1 MLQSKNFISKT
12 AAVFIAA
19 VFVFKE
25 EQPSRTH
32 ELCLMCLRFLQ
43 QSTMLDNPDVLLSL
57 VGITGLIAVGSTAL
71 LNRDTTQKIISS
83 IGEKIDRTEVA
94 ISYVKG
100 KIDSLENILSDGVI
114 SPSEVDQIQQGAA
127 EIKDKITSIINPG
140 GDAA

>member
-1 MLQSKNFISKT
+1 
-12 AAVFIAA
+12 
-19 VFVFKE
+19 
-25 EQPSRTH
+25 
-32 ELCLMCLRFLQ
+32 
-43 QSTMLDNPDVLLSL
+43 MLDNPDVLLSL

-71 LNRDTTQKIISS
+71 LNRGTTQKIISS